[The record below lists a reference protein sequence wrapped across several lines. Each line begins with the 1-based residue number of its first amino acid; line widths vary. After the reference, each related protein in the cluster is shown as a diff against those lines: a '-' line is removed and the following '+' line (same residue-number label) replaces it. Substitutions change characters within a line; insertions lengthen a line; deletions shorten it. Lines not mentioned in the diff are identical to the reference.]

1 MNENLSLGHSI
12 FIICEMG
19 CVMTGFLIAI
29 ISGALMSIQG
39 VFNSCVAKN
48 SSIWVASGFVQ
59 LTALAVCVAMWF
71 GSGRPEVA
79 GILRTQPRIAL
90 LGGVIGAFITYT
102 VVRAINDMGPAK
114 ASLAIVVS
122 QVLVAYAIQ
131 LFGLFGSE
139 KAEFAWMKLFG
150 LALAIVGLAVFNLC
164 GTA

>member
-1 MNENLSLGHSI
+1 
-12 FIICEMG
+12 
-19 CVMTGFLIAI
+19 
-29 ISGALMSIQG
+29 
-39 VFNSCVAKN
+39 
-48 SSIWVASGFVQ
+48 
-59 LTALAVCVAMWF
+59 MWF